1 MARRTVSAEPAFLLR
16 RYPYKAHSALLDFL
30 TREHGIVRL
39 VCMSATRMGGKMR
52 FRPQLGSQ
60 CLLDWREGRR
70 AAGLANLD
78 RALPAPAIDSGGYT
92 PAPAQTLLPVSY
104 MNELIL
110 RFFKPHDAHT
120 ELYDSYGLV
129 AQSLTSLPVE
139 PLLRFF
145 EWRVLAAAGF
155 GGSPDAHDATP
166 PPNGRAGGEAGPAVS
181 AWLRDCRQVACR
193 ANAHPSYSAT
203 QGALDVLSEQ
213 FSALTRRDKLDMRA
227 HLSGL
232 IDVCI
237 GVDTLKTRQAFRQV
251 SEFSR
256 SADQ

>member
-16 RYPYKAHSALLDFL
+16 RYPFKAHSALLDFL

-39 VCMSATRMGGKMR
+39 VCMSSTRMGGKMR

-70 AAGLANLD
+70 TAGLANLD
-78 RALPAPAIDSGGYT
+78 RALPAPAIDSYTYT

-104 MNELIL
+104 MNELVL

-129 AQSLTSLPVE
+129 AQSLATLPVE

-155 GGSPDAHDATP
+155 GGSPDAHDAVSP
-166 PPNGRAGGEAGPAVS
+166 PSDRDGQVGPAVS
-181 AWLRDCRQVACR
+181 AWLRDCKRVDCR
-193 ANAHPSYSAT
+193 ANAHSSHAVAK
-203 QGALDVLSEQ
+203 GALEVLSAQ
-213 FSALTRRDKLDMRA
+213 FSVLTRRDKLDMRA

-251 SEFSR
+251 SEFNR
-256 SADQ
+256 SVRQ